1 MQVDRLINE
10 GKRIQTWMHERSGL
24 PIMRDF
30 HGIAREVRGEIVAA
44 FGYDSF
50 QPGGCQLH
58 LCVDKPSGINRE
70 LLLRAFHTPFQQWNY
85 QYLLAIIQVQNFKSL
100 NMADRLGFKLFGEV
114 PGHLRFGVMYRNDCR
129 WLKLGQ
135 R

>member
-1 MQVDRLINE
+1 MQVDRLI
-10 GKRIQTWMHERSGL
+10 GDAPRIQDWMHARSGL

-30 HGIAREVRGEIVAA
+30 HGLAREVRGSIVAA

-58 LCVDKPSGINRE
+58 LCVDTQDGLNRT
-70 LLLRAFHTPFQQWNY
+70 LLAKAFQVPFIQWNY
-85 QYLLAIIQVQNFKSL
+85 SYLLAIIQEQNTKSL
-100 NMADRLGFKLFGEV
+100 NMATRLGFKKFGEV
-114 PGHLRFGVMYRNDCR
+114 PGHLRFGVMYKDDCR